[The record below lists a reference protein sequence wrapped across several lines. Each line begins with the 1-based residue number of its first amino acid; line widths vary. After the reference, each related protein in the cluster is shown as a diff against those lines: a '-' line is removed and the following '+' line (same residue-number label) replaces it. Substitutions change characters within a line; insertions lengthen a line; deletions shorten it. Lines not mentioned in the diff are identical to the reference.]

1 MQITVSIRRTVI
13 IDDDVHSLDINTT
26 AEDISSDQNTFLESF
41 EGSVSADSIEER
53 DLRDIIILQKK
64 LHAPFFL
71 LKTRMDTDTRKIAGD
86 KELVQFDGSSDRFY
100 EDNNLEGKK
109 I

>member
-26 AEDISSDQNTFLESF
+26 AEDISSDQNTFLKSF
-41 EGSVSADSIEER
+41 ESGVSADSIEKR
-53 DLRDIIILQKK
+53 NLRETTILQKM
-64 LHAPFFL
+64 HAPFFL
-71 LKTRMDTDTRKIAGD
+71 LKTGTDADTRKIAGD
-86 KELVQFDGSSDRFY
+86 KEFVQFDSSSDRFY